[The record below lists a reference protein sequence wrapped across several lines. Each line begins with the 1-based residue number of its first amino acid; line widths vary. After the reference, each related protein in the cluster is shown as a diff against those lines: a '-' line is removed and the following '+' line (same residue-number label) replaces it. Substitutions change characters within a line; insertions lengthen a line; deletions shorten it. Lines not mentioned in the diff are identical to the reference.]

1 MRSVTQLGRRMARW
15 KLLIGNLTPHLPQLP
30 HAQPL
35 VGELET
41 VVAEIQEID
50 KEQEI
55 ARGRLQEL
63 THRRQEAER
72 RGDKLWRRVGALLK
86 GNFGFTSQALIQ
98 FGFKPRPVQ
107 SGPRKRKARPAPAPT
122 VTTPAS

>member
-1 MRSVTQLGRRMARW
+1 MRSATQLGRRMAKWR
-15 KLLIGNLTPHLPQLP
+15 LLIGNLETHLPALP

-35 VGELET
+35 IGELEA
-41 VVAEIQEID
+41 VLAEIQEMD

-55 ARGRLQEL
+55 ARSRLLEL
-63 THRRQEAER
+63 IHRRQEAER

-86 GNFGFTSQALIQ
+86 GNFGFSSQELIQ

-107 SGPRKRKARPAPAPT
+107 TGPRKRTPRPSPAPREAQ
-122 VTTPAS
+122 AG